1 MGYKIIM
8 DSCGELPKQ
17 YNDDGRFI
25 SVPVELDVNGLRI
38 RDDESCN
45 QQELLALIAQS
56 PVCPKSSC
64 PSPEEYCSTFQT
76 DADNIFVI
84 TVSGKLSGS
93 YNSACLGRALY
104 LEEHGGKNIFV
115 IDSQSASGGETQIAL
130 KAMEL
135 SEAGMTFDEIC
146 MELEKFRNEMN
157 TYFVLDNL
165 DTLRKNGRLT
175 GVKSVVASTLSIKP
189 IMGAKKG
196 SIIQIAQSIGIKNTL
211 RKMVGIL
218 SQECVEPLKK
228 RVVITHVN
236 AQERAEYV
244 KKLLLEI
251 MDFKDVL
258 ILDTSGVNTMYA
270 NDGGI
275 IVTV

>member
-25 SVPVELDVNGLRI
+25 SVPLEIDVNGLRI
-38 RDDESCN
+38 RDDASCN
-45 QQELLALIAQS
+45 QKELLALIAQS

-76 DADNIFVI
+76 EADNIFVI

-93 YNSACLGRALY
+93 YNSACLGRELY
-104 LEEHGGKNIFV
+104 LEEHGEKNIFV
-115 IDSQSASGGETQIAL
+115 IDSKSASGGETQIAL

-135 SEAGMTFDEIC
+135 SEAGVAFDKIC
-146 MELEKFRNEMN
+146 EELVKFRNELN

-175 GVKSVVASTLSIKP
+175 GVKSMVASTLSVKP
-189 IMGAKKG
+189 IMGANKG
-196 SIIQIAQSIGIKNTL
+196 SIIQIAQSMGMKKAL
-211 RKMVGIL
+211 RKMVEIL
-218 SQECVEPLKK
+218 SKECVEPLKK

-236 AQERAEYV
+236 ARERAEYV
-244 KKLLLEI
+244 KELLLEI
-251 MDFKDVL
+251 MNFKDVL
-258 ILDTSGVNTMYA
+258 ILDTAGINTMYA